1 MITEVTI
8 PKLTLTMEGGTLL
21 HWLKEEGASVTKDE
35 VLFELETDKAVTE
48 VPSPAAGILK
58 TILIREGKVQVGALV
73 GFVGDLS
80 DSIPE
85 SAARPGMPGSEAVT
99 PAVSAPPPS
108 NQIAAAPRLLR
119 ATPAARRRAKE
130 LGVEIALARAT
141 GPEGRITQEDVER
154 AATELLAK
162 KQTQTSAGDLRPII
176 AERVSQA
183 WRTVPHIHIG
193 GELRAE
199 GLRAALEN
207 ARNNLSSDVSVTD
220 LLLYSIASLLPKF
233 PSLNT
238 VWQAGKPVPQ
248 AQVHLAFA
256 VQTERGV
263 VAPVLR
269 DIGRRTLREIS
280 DERMRLRDAALSRQL
295 RPADL
300 EGGTF
305 TLTNL
310 GMFPVDFFVPIIS
323 YPQSAILATGR
334 IRDRVEIHNGA
345 PQNVPAMWANIAV
358 DHRVADGV
366 TAAEF
371 LGELQKVFDSI
382 EERIRQAGDRG

>member
-21 HWLKEEGASVTKDE
+21 HWLKEEGEDVKKDE

-48 VPSPAAGILK
+48 VLSPAAGILK
-58 TILIREGKVQVGALV
+58 TILVREGKVPVGTIV

-80 DSIPE
+80 DPIPE
-85 SAARPGMPGSEAVT
+85 SATRSRMPGSEVPGAS
-99 PAVSAPPPS
+99 PSALLS
-108 NQIAAAPRLLR
+108 SKHSAAAPGFLR

-130 LGVEIALARAT
+130 LGVEITLVRAT

-154 AATELLAK
+154 AATEFIGKEQA
-162 KQTQTSAGDLRPII
+162 QIPADDLRPII

-183 WRTVPHIHIG
+183 WHTVPHIHIG
-193 GELRAE
+193 GELKAA
-199 GLRAALEN
+199 GLRLGLEK
-207 ARNNLSSDVSVTD
+207 ARKNLSSDVSVTD
-220 LLLYSIASLLPKF
+220 LLLHSIAYLLPKF

-238 VWQAGKPVPQ
+238 VWQADKPVQ
-248 AQVHLAFA
+248 QVQVHLAVA

-269 DIGRRTLREIS
+269 NIRQLTLQEIS
-280 DERMRLRDAALSRQL
+280 AERMRLREAALSRQL

-310 GMFPVDFFVPIIS
+310 GMFPVDFFTPIIN

-334 IRDRVEIHNGA
+334 VRDRVEIHNGV
-345 PQNVPAMWANIAV
+345 PQNVPSMWANVAV
-358 DHRVADGV
+358 DHRVADGAA
-366 TAAEF
+366 AAEF
-371 LGELQKVFDSI
+371 LRELEKTFDSI
-382 EERIRQAGDRG
+382 EERIRDSGD

>member
-58 TILIREGKVQVGALV
+58 TILIREGEVQVGTIV
-73 GFVGDLS
+73 GLVGDLS
-80 DSIPE
+80 DPIPE
-85 SAARPGMPGSEAVT
+85 SAVRSGMPGPEAAAQ
-99 PAVSAPPPS
+99 PVSAPPPS
-108 NQIAAAPRLLR
+108 GQGAAAPRVLR
-119 ATPAARRRAKE
+119 ATPAARRWAKE

-154 AATELLAK
+154 AATEFLGKEQA
-162 KQTQTSAGDLRPII
+162 QIPAGDLRPII
-176 AERVSQA
+176 AERVSRA
-183 WRTVPHIHIG
+183 WRMVPHIHIG
-193 GELRAE
+193 GELRAA
-199 GLRAALEN
+199 GLRAALEK

-238 VWQAGKPVPQ
+238 VWQADKPMQQ
-248 AQVHLAFA
+248 ARVHLAFA

-263 VAPVLR
+263 VAPVLQ
-269 DIGRRTLREIS
+269 DIGRLTLREIS
-280 DERMRLRDAALSRQL
+280 AERKRLREAALSRQL

-345 PQNVPAMWANIAV
+345 PQNVPSMWANVAV
-358 DHRVADGV
+358 DHRVADGA

-371 LGELQKVFDSI
+371 LSELQKVFDSI
-382 EERIRQAGDRG
+382 EERIRQASDRG